1 MPYVQPEMRKEE
13 IMKRN
18 ERGIAL
24 MTALFAL
31 LLLTGIGFGLL
42 YMTDAETM
50 VNSNYRSSQQAYFA
64 AMAGLQNVRER
75 LTIADAP
82 PHKLTQAPFPVAG
95 NPATPGNP
103 SSILYVI
110 NAGATPTTPGSDYD
124 TQLQAEYASLNLG
137 WPPSYVAPSAQDD
150 MGNQPGINVATFTP
164 LPYRWVRVEQ
174 KLNGSNAPYMAGGNG
189 TLATTPICWNGANE
203 LPLTVIGD
211 PDCAHGPLGSS
222 DPPSHTPVYLL
233 TAFASVPTNPP
244 TTRVL
249 QMEVAQDPP
258 LSTHGAVDSQD
269 HVNLNGQL
277 TVNGYDYCSCTC
289 TTTGSGNNQTTTCVD
304 RVTGTT
310 IPTCD
315 RSHYAIYSAS
325 TVQNPNNSE
334 TLIAG
339 TTDPQTHLPDP
350 VVQNQPWTWDVQE
363 LVQRFST
370 TPGAVNVTNAPYNW
384 NCSGGGCGTQSN
396 VTLGVPPTFPPSPAG
411 SPSGPPNM
419 QSQIT
424 IVPGDLQLTSNSS
437 VGNGVLVVNGNLDIH
452 GGLQFYGV
460 IIVTGVI
467 SFTGGGSAGTNIYG
481 AVIAG
486 QQSYVDTTLGGSA
499 NINFDYCA
507 LPSGNTT
514 QPPRSLALRDINF

>member
-1 MPYVQPEMRKEE
+1 
-13 IMKRN
+13 MKRN

-50 VNSNYRSSQQAYFA
+50 INSNYRSSQQAYFA

-75 LTIADAP
+75 LTVADVA
-82 PHKLTQAPFPVAG
+82 PHKLTQAPVPAPG
-95 NPATPGNP
+95 NPATPG
-103 SSILYVI
+103 SAGSILYVI
-110 NAGATPTTPGSDYD
+110 NPGATPTTLGSADYD
-124 TQLQAEYASLNLG
+124 TQLQAEYTSLALG
-137 WPPSYVAPSAQDD
+137 WPPAGNTYIAPFAPDD
-150 MGNQPGINVATFTP
+150 VGLQPGVNAAIYNLNP
-164 LPYRWVRVEQ
+164 IPYRWVRVEQ
-174 KLNGSNAPYMAGGNG
+174 KLNGSNAPYYSTPIGTNG
-189 TLATTPICWNGANE
+189 ANAQTPICWNGANE
-203 LPLTVIGD
+203 LPLTLIGD
-211 PDCAHGPLGSS
+211 PDCAHGLGS

-233 TAFASVPTNPP
+233 TAYASVPTNPP

-289 TTTGSGNNQTTTCVD
+289 TTTGSGNNQTTTCTN
-304 RVTGTT
+304 RVTGA
-310 IPTCD
+310 IAPTCD
-315 RSHYAIYSAS
+315 ATHYSIYSAS
-325 TVQNPNNSE
+325 TVQNPNSSE

-339 TTDPQTHLPDP
+339 TNPP

-384 NCSGGGCGTQSN
+384 NCSGGACGTQSN
-396 VTLGVPPTFPPSPAG
+396 VTLGVPPTFPPSPANN
-411 SPSGPPNM
+411 PIGPANM

-424 IVPGDLQLTSNSS
+424 IVPGNLQLTSNSS

-467 SFTGGGSAGTNIYG
+467 SFTGGGSSGTNIYG

-507 LPSGNTT
+507 LPNGSTT